1 MSSDDHSP
9 LVPGSNAIPRGHSC
23 LPAEI
28 KRCID
33 AKLPLPDKIYI
44 QIDGASDNAGH
55 RWSPIIEVWRLPV
68 GHTHEDIDGR
78 FGVLSM
84 FIREQSIET
93 PQKF

>member
-9 LVPGSNAIPRGHSC
+9 LVPGSNAIPCGHSC

-44 QIDGASDNAGH
+44 QIDGASDNAIPWGH
-55 RWSPIIEVWRLPV
+55 S
-68 GHTHEDIDGR
+68 HEDIDRRFHDLFATISDGR
-78 FGVLSM
+78 MAHAILQRHG
-84 FIREQSIET
+84 Q
-93 PQKF
+93 

>member
-1 MSSDDHSP
+1 MSQDNHSP
-9 LVPGSNAIPRGHSC
+9 LVPPGSNAIQMPGS
-23 LPAEI
+23 
-28 KRCID
+28 
-33 AKLPLPDKIYI
+33 
-44 QIDGASDNAGH
+44 
-55 RWSPIIEVWRLPV
+55 IIEVWRLPV